1 MTGGGLF
8 STGVRLGWSR
18 ASAAGYNRAWYPYT
32 LLLAGHGQEF
42 PTSRG
47 ALRLN
52 PKTSVHN
59 TRGKTDAPTGDGRSA
74 ARSRDLL
81 YGLYYQLWRVR
92 HFEESVA
99 RLNKQGKILG
109 GVYSGRGQ
117 EAIVV
122 GTVYGL
128 RRDDK
133 IAPVHRDIGAFLV
146 KGMTARR
153 MMAQI
158 MAKETAPS
166 RGKDSWTH
174 TGDLEL
180 GILGSTSML
189 ASSMP
194 IAVGAALACRM
205 QGRDSVVVCYFGE
218 GSTARGD
225 FHEALNFAGIHKA
238 PCVWICEN
246 NQYAYSTPTHLE
258 SPVPFYKKGEAY
270 GMPSLQIDGND
281 VLEVYDVTMEAVER
295 ARRGEGGTLIECL
308 TYRIEGHSEADQAT
322 YRDQAEVEEWR
333 KKDPIL
339 RLRRYLIENGFT
351 EDELPEPPQAIID
364 EVQDAIQY
372 AANSPYPDGR
382 QAVEDLY
389 DESAGVTHWA
399 RPYPNYVRVPWLGR

>member
-1 MTGGGLF
+1 LNAR
-8 STGVRLGWSR
+8 SSVRAERRREAGARPEHNRHKSR
-18 ASAAGYNRAWYPYT
+18 DRE
-32 LLLAGHGQEF
+32 LLA
-42 PTSRG
+42 
-47 ALRLN
+47 
-52 PKTSVHN
+52 
-59 TRGKTDAPTGDGRSA
+59 
-74 ARSRDLL
+74 
-81 YGLYYQLWRVR
+81 GLYYQLCRVR
-92 HFEESVA
+92 HFEESIA
-99 RLNKQGKILG
+99 RLNKQGKIIG
-109 GVYSGRGQ
+109 GVYSARGQ

-146 KGMTARR
+146 KGMTARQ

-174 TGDLEL
+174 TGDLEP
-180 GILGSTSML
+180 GVIGSTSML

-194 IAVGAALACRM
+194 IAVGIALALRM
-205 QGRDSVVVCYFGE
+205 QGKDSVVVCYFGE

-270 GMPSLQIDGND
+270 GMPGFAVDGND
-281 VLEVYDVTMEAVER
+281 VLEVYGKTMEAVER
-295 ARRGEGGTLIECL
+295 ARRGEGSTLIECV
-308 TYRIEGHSEADQAT
+308 TYRIEGHSEADQAA
-322 YRDQAEVEEWR
+322 YRDKAEVEEWL

-339 RLRRYLIENGFT
+339 RLRSYMLENGFT
-351 EDELPEPPQAIID
+351 EEELPQPPPQIVEEIR
-364 EVQDAIQY
+364 DAIEY
-372 AANSPYPDGR
+372 AIKSPFPEGK

-389 DESAGVTHWA
+389 DESAGVTD
-399 RPYPNYVRVPWLGR
+399 RDITYPNYVRIPWLER

>member
-1 MTGGGLF
+1 MNT
-8 STGVRLGWSR
+8 
-18 ASAAGYNRAWYPYT
+18 
-32 LLLAGHGQEF
+32 
-42 PTSRG
+42 
-47 ALRLN
+47 
-52 PKTSVHN
+52 KTSVQN
-59 TRGKTDAPTGDGRSA
+59 RRRREAAAPGPNGLGAPFDRE
-74 ARSRDLL
+74 LL
-81 YGLYYQLWRVR
+81 AGLYYQLWRVR

-99 RLNKQGKILG
+99 RLNKQGKIIG

-133 IAPVHRDIGAFLV
+133 IAPVHRDIGTFLV
-146 KGMTARR
+146 KGMSVRQ

-158 MAKETAPS
+158 MAKEAAPS

-174 TGDLEL
+174 TGDLDI

-205 QGRDSVVVCYFGE
+205 QGKDSVVVCYFGE

-270 GMPSLQIDGND
+270 GMPSFAIDGND
-281 VLEVYDVTMEAVER
+281 VLEVYEKTMEAVAR
-295 ARRGEGGTLIECL
+295 ARRGEGGTMIECV
-308 TYRIEGHSEADQAT
+308 TYRIEGHSEADQAA
-322 YRDQAEVEEWR
+322 YREKAEVEEWR

-339 RLRRYLIENGFT
+339 RLRNHLLENGST
-351 EDELPEPPQAIID
+351 EEDLPQPPAAIIE
-364 EVQDAIQY
+364 EVRDAIEY
-372 AANSPYPDGR
+372 ATNAPFPDGR
-382 QAVEDLY
+382 QAVEDIF

-399 RPYPNYVRVPWLGR
+399 TPYPNYVRVPWLGR